1 MEGKMAKILSW
12 YDNEWGYS
20 CRVGDLAAAQRRR
33 TVAAAILSD
42 RLDLPVKDCLLLI
55 GLGRRAGTID
65 GSSLDPGWLIF

>member
-1 MEGKMAKILSW
+1 VKVDCLT
-12 YDNEWGYS
+12 
-20 CRVGDLAAAQRRR
+20 AQRRR

-65 GSSLDPGWLIF
+65 GSSLDPGRLIF